1 MELILS
7 SLREENH
14 DSLVVTVYAAAQG
27 GVGVHHF
34 PAAPPD
40 RSLNLLEYKGG
51 RVGRS
56 MFTPRLFS
64 GGGCIHSRVN

>member
-1 MELILS
+1 MILS
-7 SLREENH
+7 LSPCTRPR
-14 DSLVVTVYAAAQG
+14 G

-56 MFTPRLFS
+56 VDVHTQTVQWW
-64 GGGCIHSRVN
+64 RVQTHESEMSKVIGLDLD